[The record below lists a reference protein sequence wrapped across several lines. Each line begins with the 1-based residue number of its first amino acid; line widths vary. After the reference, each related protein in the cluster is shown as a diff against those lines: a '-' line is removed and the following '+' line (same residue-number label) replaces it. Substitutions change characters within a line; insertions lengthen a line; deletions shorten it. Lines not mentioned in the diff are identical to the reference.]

1 MGSVNMSLPIYLK
14 PHEKEII
21 EELKSQGTD
30 EKNIKSV
37 IYDFRGKK
45 RELEFLKFLQENRN
59 NKITFEDLM
68 AKKVELKEKYDEWWG
83 YILVKNSDCF
93 PDCYEVYNPEKY
105 IEEQKNNR
113 K

>member
-1 MGSVNMSLPIYLK
+1 
-14 PHEKEII
+14 
-21 EELKSQGTD
+21 
-30 EKNIKSV
+30 
-37 IYDFRGKK
+37 
-45 RELEFLKFLQENRN
+45 
-59 NKITFEDLM
+59 M